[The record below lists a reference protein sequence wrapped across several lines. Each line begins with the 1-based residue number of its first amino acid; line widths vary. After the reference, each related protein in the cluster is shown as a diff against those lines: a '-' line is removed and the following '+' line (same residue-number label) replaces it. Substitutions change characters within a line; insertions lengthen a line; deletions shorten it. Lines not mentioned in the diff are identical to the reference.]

1 MTFRNDPAIMRRA
14 VEFHADYVATLK
26 RSIDQEKFTTM
37 LFLEPIPSYTG
48 AISKKQGG
56 NMLGMEDVQS
66 NTIIWVSGVAVDGD
80 EAALAIAQAE
90 LNKTMAR
97 VKQAAQSL
105 NGDIELVYLN
115 YADVTQ
121 DPIGS
126 YGSENVQLIRDVA
139 ARYDPLGVF
148 QTRIPGGFKVSRVA

>member
-14 VEFHADYVATLK
+14 VEFHADYVAALK
-26 RSIDQEKFTTM
+26 RSIDAKKFTTM
-37 LFLEPIPSYTG
+37 LFLEPITSYTG
-48 AISKKQGG
+48 AISKTQGG
-56 NMLGMEDVQS
+56 NVLCMEDVQS

-90 LNKTMAR
+90 LNKMMAR
-97 VKQAAQSL
+97 VKQAAQLL
-105 NGDIELVYLN
+105 NGDIDLVYLN
-115 YADVTQ
+115 SADETQ

-139 ARYDPLGVF
+139 ARYDPLGVI

>member
-1 MTFRNDPAIMRRA
+1 MRRA
-14 VEFHADYVATLK
+14 VECHADYVAALK
-26 RSIDQEKFTTM
+26 RSIDPTM

-56 NMLGMEDVQS
+56 NVLGMEDVQS
-66 NTIIWVSGVAVDGD
+66 NTIIWVFGVAVDGD
-80 EAALAIAQAE
+80 EAALTIAQAE
-90 LNKTMAR
+90 LNKMTAR

-105 NGDIELVYLN
+105 NGDIDLVYLN
-115 YADVTQ
+115 YADETQ

-126 YGSENVQLIRDVA
+126 YGSENVQLIRDVD